1 MLEWIAE
8 YYQVISV
15 VFGTCAAVL
24 VICRLGL
31 IAIRSLI
38 RFIEHEQ
45 RNKWQAEFFDR
56 NHTEIKEYKQKS
68 EREMKKLSDDI
79 ARLREDYAANNGR
92 RLHD

>member
-56 NHTEIKEYKQKS
+56 NHAEIKEL
-68 EREMKKLSDDI
+68 RDDI
-79 ARLREDYAANNGR
+79 ALLREDYAANNGR
-92 RLHD
+92 RLGTKIN